1 MTLPVSGPGAPN
13 VSAELRDAIARALPG
28 ADVRVS
34 AGSPGHFVIAVVAEE
49 FRGKTR
55 LACQRLVY
63 KAIAPLMQGDRAPV
77 HAVDQL
83 ETKVP

>member
-1 MTLPVSGPGAPN
+1 MTSNITL
-13 VSAELRDAIARALPG
+13 ELENAIAQGLPG

-34 AGSPGHFVIAVVAEE
+34 VGSPGHFNISVVSEE

-63 KAIAPLMQGDRAPV
+63 KAIAPLMRGDRAPV

>member
-1 MTLPVSGPGAPN
+1 MNLPISPPGAPS
-13 VSAELRDAIARALPG
+13 VAAEIRDAIARSLPG
-28 ADVRVS
+28 ADVRV
-34 AGSPGHFVIAVVAEE
+34 AGGSPGHFNISVVAEE

>member
-1 MTLPVSGPGAPN
+1 MKLPVSAPGASS
-13 VSAELRDAIARALPG
+13 VSAEIRDAIGQSLPG
-28 ADVRVS
+28 SEVRVS
-34 AGSPGHFVIAVVAEE
+34 AGSPGHFNISVVAEE

>member
-1 MTLPVSGPGAPN
+1 MTSNITL
-13 VSAELRDAIARALPG
+13 ELENAIAQDLPG

-34 AGSPGHFVIAVVAEE
+34 VGSPGHFNISVVSEE

-63 KAIAPLMQGDRAPV
+63 KAIAPLMRGDRAPV

>member
-1 MTLPVSGPGAPN
+1 MKLPVSDPVNTELVIQNAISQGVPGAS
-13 VSAELRDAIARALPG
+13 VH
-28 ADVRVS
+28 VS
-34 AGSPGHFVIAVVAEE
+34 AGSPGHFNISVVSEE

-63 KAIAPLMQGDRAPV
+63 KAIASLMQGDRAPV

>member
-1 MTLPVSGPGAPN
+1 MTPN
-13 VSAELRDAIARALPG
+13 ITLELENAITQGLPG

-34 AGSPGHFVIAVVAEE
+34 AGSPGHFNISVVSEE

>member
-1 MTLPVSGPGAPN
+1 MKLPVSSPGTPS
-13 VSAELRDAIARALPG
+13 VSADIRDAIARCLPD

-34 AGSPGHFVIAVVAEE
+34 AGSPGHFHISVVAEE

>member
-1 MTLPVSGPGAPN
+1 MKLPVSGPALSN
-13 VSAELRDAIARALPG
+13 TSLEIQNAIAQSLPG
-28 ADVRVS
+28 ATVRVS
-34 AGSPGHFVIAVVAEE
+34 AGSPGHFNISVIAEE

-55 LACQRLVY
+55 LSCQRLVY
-63 KAIAPLMQGDRAPV
+63 KAIASLMQGDRAPV

>member
-1 MTLPVSGPGAPN
+1 MTPN
-13 VSAELRDAIARALPG
+13 ITLALENAIAQGLPG

-34 AGSPGHFVIAVVAEE
+34 AGSPGHFNIAVVSEE

>member
-1 MTLPVSGPGAPN
+1 MTLPTSGSPPSN
-13 VSAELRDAIARALPG
+13 VCLELRDAIATNLPG

-34 AGSPGHFVIAVVAEE
+34 TGSPGHFNISVVSEE

-63 KAIAPLMQGDRAPV
+63 KAIARLMQGDRAPV

-83 ETKVP
+83 ETNVP

>member
-1 MTLPVSGPGAPN
+1 MTLPGSGSGPSS
-13 VSAELRDAIARALPG
+13 VCLELRAAIANDLPG
-28 ADVRVS
+28 ADIRVS
-34 AGSPGHFVIAVVAEE
+34 TGSPGHFNISVVSEE

-63 KAIAPLMQGDRAPV
+63 KAIAPLMKGDRAPV

-83 ETKVP
+83 ETSLP

>member
-1 MTLPVSGPGAPN
+1 MTLLGSGSGSSN
-13 VSAELRDAIARALPG
+13 MCAELRDAIANDLPG
-28 ADVRVS
+28 ADIRVS
-34 AGSPGHFVIAVVAEE
+34 TGSPGHFSIAVVSEE

-63 KAIAPLMQGDRAPV
+63 KAIAPLMKGDRAPV

-83 ETKVP
+83 ETNVP

>member
-1 MTLPVSGPGAPN
+1 MTPN
-13 VSAELRDAIARALPG
+13 ITLELENAIAQSLPG

-34 AGSPGHFVIAVVAEE
+34 AGSPGHFNISVVSEE

>member
-1 MTLPVSGPGAPN
+1 MTSNITL
-13 VSAELRDAIARALPG
+13 ELHNAIAQGLPG

-34 AGSPGHFVIAVVAEE
+34 AGSPGHFNISVVSEE

-63 KAIAPLMQGDRAPV
+63 KAIAPLMQGERAPV